1 MSPASP
7 QLITGIQQVGIG
19 VVNAT
24 EAKLLYK
31 DLFGMNVLVF
41 EDKAPAALMTRY
53 TGSEVHQRHAI
64 LSLNISGGGGFEI
77 WQFTSR
83 KPQVTQ
89 PWKLGDVGI
98 FGVKIKSANVQR
110 AHTHFKSIPNI
121 RMTAL
126 ATNPAGQ
133 QHFWVTD
140 PYGNHFNVIEGDA
153 WFKLKNGISGGV
165 AGVVI
170 GVRDMDKAIAFYSR
184 TLGIDEII
192 YQGESDGADLRADDL
207 RGTRFKRILLKK
219 RVANQGAFCKLFG
232 SVYIELVQSL
242 DSEPQKIFQDR
253 YWGDCGFIHV
263 CFDVLRMDELK
274 KRFETEGHTF
284 TVDSASS
291 FSMGTSAGRF
301 CYVEDP
307 DGTLIEL
314 VETHKIP
321 VLKKIGWHINLQARK
336 NDGPLPDWMISMLAL
351 NKVK

>member
-1 MSPASP
+1 MNNVKE
-7 QLITGIQQVGIG
+7 LITGIQQVGIG
-19 VVNAT
+19 VENAA
-24 EAKLLYK
+24 EAKHLYK
-31 DLFGMNVLVF
+31 DLFGMDVLIF

-53 TGSEVHQRHAI
+53 TGSQVHQRHAI

-83 KPQVTQ
+83 KPQSSEQ
-89 PWKLGDVGI
+89 WKLGDLGI
-98 FGVKIKSANVQR
+98 FAVKIKSQNVKG
-110 AHTHFKSIPNI
+110 AYEHFRKKQGISISP
-121 RMTAL
+121 L
-126 ATNPAGQ
+126 AKNPVGQ
-133 QHFWVTD
+133 LHFWVTD
-140 PYGNHFNVIEGDA
+140 RYGNHFNIIEGDA
-153 WFKLKNGISGGV
+153 WFKKGKHISGGV

-170 GVRDMDKAIAFYSR
+170 GVSDMDKAIDFYCR
-184 TLGIDEII
+184 TLGINEII
-192 YQGESDGADLRADDL
+192 YQDASASSDLRQEDL
-207 RGTRFKRILLKK
+207 RGKTFKRVLLKK

-242 DSEPQKIFQDR
+242 DGEPKKIYQNR

-263 CFDVLRMDELK
+263 CFDVLRMDDLK
-274 KRFETEGHTF
+274 LRFENAGHAF

-321 VLKKIGWHINLQARK
+321 VLKKLGWHLNLQARK
-336 NDGPLPDWMISMLAL
+336 KEGPLPDWMISMLAL
-351 NKVK
+351 NKIK